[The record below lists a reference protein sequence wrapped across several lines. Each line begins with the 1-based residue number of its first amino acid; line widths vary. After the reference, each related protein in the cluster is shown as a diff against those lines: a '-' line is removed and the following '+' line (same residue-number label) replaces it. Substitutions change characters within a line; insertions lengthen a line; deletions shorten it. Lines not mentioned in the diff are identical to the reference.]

1 MKIFFISH
9 WGWGLYKSRSQI
21 AKEIR
26 KQYTVNAVSP
36 KDEYYEMLIGSYDN
50 FFEWTIDRTKSNLSQ
65 ILSTVSLNRILK
77 EHLVGNIFHVFTFKS
92 SVLFSLSLTL
102 LRKKKSIHAIS
113 SVTGLG
119 YFFGNTVIARTARMI
134 LRIPLKAILAKT
146 YDYYIFQNETDL
158 NRLKEYL
165 KLDPKILKVI
175 ESSGLDTKK
184 IATKKVFS
192 KENLKVIM
200 ATRLLKEKGIDEYL
214 AIAKKVRESNNRIDF
229 FLAGE
234 IDKGNPSSIDE
245 NQLIEIMNDENINYL
260 GNVENLQNK
269 LVDYDIAVTT
279 SYHEGF
285 SRFLLE
291 SSYVGLYCLSNYLP
305 GTEAVLKNKLNG
317 KLIKDNNI
325 NEFIEEIIKFAD
337 EDATDEDIIL
347 RQRRFIE
354 KEFSIEK
361 VTKEFV
367 GIYSK
372 IEKDV

>member
-1 MKIFFISH
+1 
-9 WGWGLYKSRSQI
+9 
-21 AKEIR
+21 
-26 KQYTVNAVSP
+26 
-36 KDEYYEMLIGSYDN
+36 
-50 FFEWTIDRTKSNLSQ
+50 
-65 ILSTVSLNRILK
+65 
-77 EHLVGNIFHVFTFKS
+77 
-92 SVLFSLSLTL
+92 
-102 LRKKKSIHAIS
+102 
-113 SVTGLG
+113 
-119 YFFGNTVIARTARMI
+119 
-134 LRIPLKAILAKT
+134 
-146 YDYYIFQNETDL
+146 
-158 NRLKEYL
+158 
-165 KLDPKILKVI
+165 
-175 ESSGLDTKK
+175 
-184 IATKKVFS
+184 
-192 KENLKVIM
+192 M

-234 IDKGNPSSIDE
+234 IDKGNPSSIDN
-245 NQLIEIMNDENINYL
+245 NQLVEIMNDENINYL
-260 GNVENLQNK
+260 GNVEDLQNK

-325 NEFIEEIIKFAD
+325 NEFIDEIIKYANKDGID
-337 EDATDEDIIL
+337 EDNIM

>member
-119 YFFGNTVIARTARMI
+119 YFFGNTVIARAARII

-158 NRLKEYL
+158 NRLQQYL

-234 IDKGNPSSIDE
+234 IDKGNPSSIDN
-245 NQLIEIMNDENINYL
+245 NQLVEIMNDENINYL
-260 GNVENLQNK
+260 GNVEDLQNK

>member
-26 KQYTVNAVSP
+26 NTYTVSAVCP
-36 KDEYYEMLIGSYDN
+36 KDEYFDMLIDSYDK
-50 FFEWTIDRTKSNLSQ
+50 FYEWKIDRTNSNLRQ
-65 ILSTVSLNRILK
+65 IVSTINLNKILR
-77 EHLVGNIFHVFTFKS
+77 EHLVGNIFHAFTFKS

-102 LRKKKSIHAIS
+102 IRKKKNIHAIS

-119 YFFGNTVIARTARMI
+119 YFFGNTVIAKLARTIFRLPLRTI
-134 LRIPLKAILAKT
+134 LSGT
-146 YDYYIFQNETDL
+146 YDYYIFQNKTDL
-158 NRLKEYL
+158 NRLKNYL
-165 KLDPKILKVI
+165 KLSPKNLKLI

-184 IATKKVFS
+184 IKIKKHFYT
-192 KENLKVIM
+192 ENLKVIM
-200 ATRLLKEKGIDEYL
+200 ATRLLKEKGIDEYIE
-214 AIAKKVRESNNRIDF
+214 IAKKVKEQNKKIDF

-245 NQLIEIMNDENINYL
+245 EQLVEIINNDDIVYL
-260 GNVENLQNK
+260 GNVDDLQNK
-269 LVDYDIAVTT
+269 LLKYDIAVTT

-305 GTEAVLKNKLNG
+305 GTEAILKNNLNG
-317 KLIKDNNI
+317 KLINDNNI
-325 NEFIEEIIKFAD
+325 DEFVLEIMNYAAKDKID
-337 EDATDEDIIL
+337 EDDIL
-347 RQRRFIE
+347 EQRRFIN

-361 VTKEFV
+361 VTQEFV
-367 GIYSK
+367 DIYSK
-372 IEKDV
+372 IEIDV

>member
-26 KQYTVNAVSP
+26 KQYTVNAVCP

-50 FFEWTIDRTKSNLSQ
+50 FFEWSIDRTKSNLRQ
-65 ILSTVSLNRILK
+65 ILSTVSLNKILK
-77 EHLVGNIFHVFTFKS
+77 GHLDGNIFHVFTFKS
-92 SVLFSLSLTL
+92 SVLFSLSITL

-119 YFFGNTVIARTARMI
+119 YFFGNTVIARTARII
-134 LRIPLKAILAKT
+134 LRIPLKAMLSGT
-146 YDYYIFQNETDL
+146 YDYYIFQNATDL
-158 NRLKEYL
+158 NRLKHYL

-184 IATKKVFS
+184 IETKKVFS

-234 IDKGNPSSIDE
+234 IDKGNPSSIDK

-260 GNVENLQNK
+260 GNVEDLQNK

-325 NEFIEEIIKFAD
+325 NEFIEEIIKYANKD
-337 EDATDEDIIL
+337 GVDEDIIL

-372 IEKDV
+372 IEIDV

>member
-184 IATKKVFS
+184 ITTKKVFS

-372 IEKDV
+372 IDIDV